1 MESDIGTRKV
11 SKSTKQKYVHQ
22 FQTSV
27 FGLKCWLLLL
37 LVLSFS
43 IPSLAGLCPQGCQC
57 ENKGLFTVCPTG
69 ELKHVPH
76 FLNPAIKQLKIN
88 GNRITKLEGALNFYD
103 KVWTLNSTIFWI
115 YAGIY
120 IHKNNRNLKS
130 FNFFFISAWATRPKQ
145 Q

>member
-1 MESDIGTRKV
+1 MESDIGTRKL

-22 FQTSV
+22 FQTIV

-103 KVWTLNSTIFWI
+103 KVRALNEAYLEYAQIFRFI
-115 YAGIY
+115 Y
-120 IHKNNRNLKS
+120 RND
-130 FNFFFISAWATRPKQ
+130 
-145 Q
+145 

>member
-1 MESDIGTRKV
+1 MESDIGKRKF

-103 KVWTLNSTIFWI
+103 KVRISNLTIFGM
-115 YAGIY
+115 YSS
-120 IHKNNRNLKS
+120 IHT
-130 FNFFFISAWATRPKQ
+130 FIKMIKI
-145 Q
+145 

>member
-103 KVWTLNSTIFWI
+103 KVKTFKFH
-115 YAGIY
+115 Y
-120 IHKNNRNLKS
+120 IWNIRQYL
-130 FNFFFISAWATRPKQ
+130 
-145 Q
+145 